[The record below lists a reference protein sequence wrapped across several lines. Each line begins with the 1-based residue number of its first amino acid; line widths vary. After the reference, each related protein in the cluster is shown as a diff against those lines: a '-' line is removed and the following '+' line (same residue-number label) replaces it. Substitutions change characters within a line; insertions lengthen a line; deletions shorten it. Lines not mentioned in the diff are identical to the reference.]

1 MNELPTKYDISKRE
15 LARGRN
21 LKIAAFGSPVALTVV
36 PMAVSIFL
44 FFLFGSTPP
53 VAASILFLGL
63 IVTAIGFIKGLIISG
78 FMAYKYSKWSS
89 EMRERIA
96 ADGIKANEIDWFK
109 NELKPQ
115 EKKALKDIERSDPML
130 GDAYRETLASRLTA
144 TRLIR
149 SSKRELQLTKRREL
163 KIKLLKSESA
173 PQFLSELAKDAEKLT
188 NINQESQQMLIEAE
202 SRLQL
207 IESAA
212 LRGGSLAASELALKR
227 LSSRAQSL
235 PLALEEAK
243 MADEIRTEL
252 EKEDLGGKV

>member
-21 LKIAAFGSPVALTVV
+21 LKVAAFGAPVVLTALPLAVTV
-36 PMAVSIFL
+36 FL
-44 FFLFGSTPP
+44 FFLLGSTPP

-63 IVTAIGFIKGLIISG
+63 IITAIGFVKGLLISG
-78 FMAYKYSKWSS
+78 FMAYKYSGWST
-89 EMRERIA
+89 EMRELIA
-96 ADGIKANEIDWFK
+96 ADGIKAGEIDWFK
-109 NELKPQ
+109 KELKPQ
-115 EKKALKDIERSDPML
+115 ERKALKDIERSDVML

-149 SSKRELQLTKRREL
+149 SSKKELLLTKRRES
-163 KIKLLKSESA
+163 KIKLLKSENA
-173 PQFLSELAKDAEKLT
+173 PQFLAELSKDAEKLT
-188 NINQESQQMLIEAE
+188 SINQEAQQMLIEAE
-202 SRLQL
+202 SRMQL

-227 LSSRAQSL
+227 LSNRAQTL

-243 MADEIRTEL
+243 MADEIRSEL
-252 EKEDLGGKV
+252 EKEELGDKI

>member
-1 MNELPTKYDISKRE
+1 MNELPTKYDVSKRE

-21 LKIAAFGSPVALTVV
+21 LKIAAFGSPIVLTVL
-36 PMAVSIFL
+36 PAAVSIFL
-44 FFLFGSTPP
+44 FFLLGSTPP

-63 IVTAIGFIKGLIISG
+63 IITAVGFVKGMIISAI
-78 FMAYKYSKWSS
+78 MTYKYSKWSA

-96 ADGIKANEIDWFK
+96 ADGIKANEIEWFTK
-109 NELKPQ
+109 ELKPQ
-115 EKKALKDIERSDPML
+115 EKKALKDIERSDLLL

-144 TRLIR
+144 SRIIR
-149 SSKRELQLTKRREL
+149 SSKKELLLTKRRES
-163 KIKLLKSESA
+163 KIKLLKSEKS
-173 PQFLSELAKDAEKLT
+173 PQFLDEFSKDAAKLT
-188 NINQESQQMLIEAE
+188 NINQEAQQMLIEAE

-227 LSSRAQSL
+227 LSTRAQTL
-235 PLALEEAK
+235 PLALEKAK

-252 EKEDLGGKV
+252 EKEDM